1 MEKVDA
7 RLSDVRSI
15 ELDNAFYVED
25 GTWIESLTISTT
37 TDFDPGELVADIS
50 GVDLMYS
57 REIPTGP
64 TGVTVRRLMLVANES
79 YPFVLGIV
87 LRREAIPN
95 RLVLQGEAMNLVIT
109 VRDWEQFRGLAD
121 DVQESLGQFELESMN
136 QIENPGEPLDGG
148 RLSEV
153 LITKLADEQ
162 LTVLETAYNM
172 GYFDVP
178 RDVTAHDVADRLDI
192 SQSTFSER
200 LRTAERSLL
209 DLIYGSRE

>member
-1 MEKVDA
+1 MGKLDA
-7 RLSDVRSI
+7 RMEDVRSI

-25 GTWIESLTISTT
+25 GTWIESLTISATE
-37 TDFDPGELVADIS
+37 DFDPEALVDGIS
-50 GVDLMYS
+50 GVDLVYA
-57 REIPTGP
+57 RDVPTGP

-95 RLVLQGEAMNLVIT
+95 RLVLQGETMDLVVT
-109 VRDWEQFRGLAD
+109 VRDWEQFRELAD
-121 DVQESLGQFELESMN
+121 DVQDSLGQFELESMN

-178 RDVTAHDVADRLDI
+178 REATAQDVADRLDI

-200 LRTAERSLL
+200 LRTAERNIF

>member
-1 MEKVDA
+1 M
-7 RLSDVRSI
+7 SDVRSI

-25 GTWIESLTISTT
+25 GTWMESLTISTT
-37 TDFDPGELVADIS
+37 TDFDPDELVADIS
-50 GVDLMYS
+50 GVDLTYS

-64 TGVTVRRLMLVANES
+64 TDVTVRRLMVVANES

-95 RLVLQGEAMNLVIT
+95 RLVLQGETMNLVIT
-109 VRDWEQFRGLAD
+109 VRDWEQFRALAD
-121 DVQESLGQFELESMN
+121 DIHDSLGQFELESMN
-136 QIENPGEPLDGG
+136 QIESPGEPLDGG

-178 RDVTAHDVADRLDI
+178 RGATAQAVADRLDI

-200 LRTAERSLL
+200 LRTAERNLF

>member
-1 MEKVDA
+1 MGKLDT
-7 RLSDVRSI
+7 RMSDVRSI

-25 GTWIESLTISTT
+25 GTWMESLTISTT
-37 TDFDPGELVADIS
+37 TDFDPDELVADIS
-50 GVDLMYS
+50 GVDLTYS

-64 TGVTVRRLMLVANES
+64 TDVTVRRLMVVANES

-95 RLVLQGEAMNLVIT
+95 RLVLQGETMNLVIT
-109 VRDWEQFRGLAD
+109 VRDWEQFRALAD
-121 DVQESLGQFELESMN
+121 DIHDSLGQFELESMN
-136 QIENPGEPLDGG
+136 QIESPGEPLDGG

-178 RDVTAHDVADRLDI
+178 RGATAQAVADRLDI

-200 LRTAERSLL
+200 LRTAERNLF

>member
-1 MEKVDA
+1 MGKLDA
-7 RLSDVRSI
+7 RMSDVRSI

-25 GTWIESLTISTT
+25 GSWIESLTVSTT
-37 TDFDPGELVADIS
+37 TDFDPDELVADVS
-50 GVDLMYS
+50 GVDLVYS

-64 TGVTVRRLMLVANES
+64 TGVTVQRLMLVANES

-95 RLVLQGEAMNLVIT
+95 RLVLQGEEMNLVIT
-109 VRDWEQFRGLAD
+109 VQDWEQFRALAD
-121 DVQESLGQFELESMN
+121 DIQDSLGQFELESMN
-136 QIENPGEPLDGG
+136 QIETPGEPLDGG

-178 RDVTAHDVADRLDI
+178 REATAQDVADRLDI

-200 LRTAERSLL
+200 LRTAERSLF
-209 DLIYGSRE
+209 DLVYGSRD

>member
-1 MEKVDA
+1 MSE
-7 RLSDVRSI
+7 VRSI

-25 GTWIESLTISTT
+25 GQWMESLTISAVEE
-37 TDFDPGELVADIS
+37 FDPAELVADIS
-50 GVDLMYS
+50 GVDLVYA

-95 RLVLQGEAMNLVIT
+95 RLVLQGEAMDLVIT
-109 VRDWEQFRGLAD
+109 VRDWEQFRALAD
-121 DVQESLGQFELESMN
+121 DVQDSLGQFELESMN
-136 QIENPGEPLDGG
+136 QIEKPGEPLDGG

-178 RDVTAHDVADRLDI
+178 REAAAQDVADRLDI

-200 LRTAERSLL
+200 LRTAERTLF